1 MKNRGNKVVFW
12 GNIPLYFEIKGAR
25 KMEKDM
31 NSANETVE
39 ANIKINEQLEDGK
52 VHASTERSSEAETAN
67 LQMQDQF
74 RGENEQP
81 AESVSPAFIYNPS
94 IKINPENEK

>member
-1 MKNRGNKVVFW
+1 M
-12 GNIPLYFEIKGAR
+12 A
-25 KMEKDM
+25 KDT

-39 ANIKINEQLEDGK
+39 ANIKINTQLEDGK
-52 VHASTERSSEAETAN
+52 VHASTERSSEAESAN

-81 AESVSPAFIYNPS
+81 SENVSVHLFITQQ
-94 IKINPENEK
+94 

>member
-1 MKNRGNKVVFW
+1 M
-12 GNIPLYFEIKGAR
+12 A
-25 KMEKDM
+25 KDT

-74 RGENEQP
+74 RGENEQTS
-81 AESVSPAFIYNPS
+81 EGVSGAFIYNPS
-94 IKINPENEK
+94 IKLNLENKD